1 MSIGDWSDDTILV
14 NLPWRLQEHD
24 ELQEVVEI
32 AQERS
37 RNVVADFSSGSG
49 AGGATLT
56 RLLQLRQVL
65 QDHGRTLVLCSVA
78 PATRGVFT
86 IARLDEV
93 FDLVRD
99 KFAAPAHLE
108 VLRCRRRG
116 HA

>member
-1 MSIGDWSDDTILV
+1 MSIGDWSDDIILV
-14 NLPWRLQEHD
+14 NLPRRLQEHD

-32 AQERS
+32 VQERS
-37 RNVVADFSSGSG
+37 RNVVVDFSSVGI
-49 AGGATLT
+49 AGCATLT

-93 FDLVRD
+93 FDFVRD
-99 KFAAPAHLE
+99 KFAALAHLE
-108 VLRCRRRG
+108 VLRRR
-116 HA
+116 